1 MSYVQLTSEERY
13 VIYHL
18 KLYKLS
24 LREIARRLDRHHTTI
39 SREIKR
45 NGPIISTWVYW
56 HQGAHEQALKRR
68 KQPRH
73 YRRRSHASLVKYVE
87 QSLRA
92 ERSPDVIVARLRM
105 EYPDDL
111 KMCISIE
118 TVYRWV
124 YRDASQGG
132 QLFNGLCRCHK
143 KRRRQHRYGT
153 GRGLIP
159 GRVSIDMRPE
169 PVATRKRFGDWEGD
183 TVEGAKGSGHITTHV
198 ERKSRYLIAAK
209 LVNKTAAVTAQA
221 VASAFRKIPAALR
234 HTLTLDNG
242 KEFARF
248 SDIEKDTG
256 LEIYFAD
263 PYSAWQRGTNE
274 NTNGLLRRYF
284 PKGLDFRTVTE
295 KALAE
300 AVKKLNHR
308 PRKCLGYRTP
318 HEVFLEACRGAVAM

>member
-1 MSYVQLTSEERY
+1 MPYVQLTLEERY

-18 KLYKLS
+18 KLFKLS
-24 LREIARRLDRHHTTI
+24 LREIARRLGRHHTTI
-39 SREIKR
+39 SREIQR
-45 NGPIISTWVYW
+45 NGPVFPTWVYW
-56 HQGAHEQALKRR
+56 HEGAHQQALQRR

-73 YRRRSHASLVKYVE
+73 YRRHDHEPLVSYVE

-92 ERSPDVIVARLRM
+92 ERSPDVIAARLKM
-105 EYPDDL
+105 DYPENTE
-111 KMCISIE
+111 MRVSVE
-118 TVYRWV
+118 TIYRWV
-124 YRDASQGG
+124 YRDAQQGG
-132 QLFNGLCRCHK
+132 QLFNFLCRCHK
-143 KRRRQHRYGT
+143 KRRRQRRYGT

-159 GRVSIDMRPE
+159 GRVGIDERPDL
-169 PVATRKRFGDWEGD
+169 VATRQRFGDWEGD

-209 LVNKTAAVTAQA
+209 LANKTAAATATAVTA
-221 VASAFRKIPAALR
+221 VFKRIPKTLR

-248 SDIEKDTG
+248 SEIEKDTG
-256 LEIYFAD
+256 LTIYFAD
-263 PYSAWQRGTNE
+263 PYSAWQRGANE

-284 PKGLDFRTVTE
+284 PKGSDFRNVTR
-295 KALAE
+295 KTLAS

-318 HEVFLEACRGAVAM
+318 HEVFQEAKRGALGM